1 MPAPVPIPPGAAT
14 GTSASDRKLYLPYS
28 TLPILVGPGR
38 GKITFHW
45 FRVGRTEP
53 IGDYARLILG
63 YRGLTEDAARRAE
76 RLVDELFREDEFH
89 LVRTYLE
96 SQHGVEVRTGML
108 TTPLTSVKPD
118 TSTRLGTLRPW
129 HVPEAEENTEIL
141 FHRLSDDESYSL
153 PFDVWGAYLSTT
165 RPSRSV

>member
-45 FRVGRTEP
+45 FRVDRTEP

-63 YRGLTEDAARRAE
+63 YRGLADDAARRAE

-89 LVRTYLE
+89 LLRTYLE
-96 SQHGVEVRTGML
+96 SRHGVELRTGML

-129 HVPEAEENTEIL
+129 HMDGAEEASEIL
-141 FHRLSDDESYSL
+141 LHKLTDEENYGL
-153 PFDVWGAYLSTT
+153 PFAVWGAYLSTT
-165 RPSRSV
+165 RPNRSV